1 MNTAQLKAKCRR
13 LRNEQ
18 EEDEEVSGELN
29 VIPYLDVVTNIV
41 MFLLASMTTY
51 QLTFGNLNI
60 TSPSRA
66 DPGAGQGDQNE
77 PKEELNLSVFVTE
90 GGFTIA
96 ARGGQL
102 VNPRTNTT
110 PTIETRPITDAER
123 GTRGGEMKSG
133 KGTWCPEELQ
143 LEWDYPALS
152 KKLAE
157 FKYGPNVTED
167 FKKETKVILTANP
180 GVCYNVL
187 VRTMDAVRKDTERR
201 ELFPDVILSAGVQ

>member
-1 MNTAQLKAKCRR
+1 MNTAQLKAKFRR
-13 LRNEQ
+13 LRDEQ
-18 EEDEEVSGELN
+18 EEDQEVSGELN
-29 VIPYLDVVTNIV
+29 VIPYLDVVTNVV

-51 QLTFGNLNI
+51 QLTFGNMNI
-60 TSPSRA
+60 TAPSRS
-66 DPGAGQGDQNE
+66 DTPGGSGETE

-110 PTIETRPITDAER
+110 PTIETRPVTEAEHQAR
-123 GTRGGEMKSG
+123 NAGLKSG
-133 KGTWCPEELQ
+133 KVVWCPEELQ

-157 FKYGPNVTED
+157 FKYGPNVPAD
-167 FKKETKVILTANP
+167 FKTETKVILTANP
-180 GVCYNVL
+180 GICYNVL
-187 VRTMDAVRKDTERR
+187 VRTMDAVRKDTENR

>member
-1 MNTAQLKAKCRR
+1 MNTAQLKAKFRR
-13 LRNEQ
+13 LREEQ
-18 EEDEEVSGELN
+18 EEEQEVSGELN
-29 VIPYLDVVTNIV
+29 VVPYLDVVTNIV
-41 MFLLASMTTY
+41 MFLLAGMTTY
-51 QLTFGNLNI
+51 QLAFGNLNI
-60 TSPSRA
+60 TAPSRA
-66 DPGAGQGDQNE
+66 DGGGGGETE

-110 PTIETRPITDAER
+110 PTIETRPITDAVR
-123 GTRGGEMKSG
+123 ATRAQEMKAG
-133 KGTWCPEELQ
+133 KATWCPEELQ

-157 FKYGPNVTED
+157 FKYGPQANED

-180 GVCYNVL
+180 GICYNIL
-187 VRTMDAVRKDTERR
+187 VRTMDAVRRDTENR

>member
-1 MNTAQLKAKCRR
+1 MNTAQLKAKFRR
-13 LRNEQ
+13 LREEHEEEQ
-18 EEDEEVSGELN
+18 EVSGELN

-41 MFLLASMTTY
+41 MFLLAGMTTY
-51 QLTFGNLNI
+51 QLAFGNMNI
-60 TSPSRA
+60 TAPSRS
-66 DPGAGQGDQNE
+66 DGGGGGETE

-102 VNPRTNTT
+102 VNPKTGTT
-110 PTIETRPITDAER
+110 PTIETRPLPDALRAARATEL
-123 GTRGGEMKSG
+123 KSG
-133 KGTWCPEELQ
+133 KVLWCPEELQ
-143 LEWDYPALS
+143 LEWDYSALS

-157 FKYGPNVTED
+157 FKYGPNVPDD

-180 GVCYNVL
+180 GICYNVL
-187 VRTMDAVRKDTERR
+187 VHTMDAVRRDAENR

>member
-13 LRNEQ
+13 IRNVQ
-18 EEDEEVSGELN
+18 EEEEEVSGELN

-60 TSPSRA
+60 MAPSRSE
-66 DPGAGQGDQNE
+66 GGSSEGLE

-123 GTRGGEMKSG
+123 GTRGAEMKTG

-157 FKYGPNVTED
+157 FKYGPNVTDD

-180 GVCYNVL
+180 GICYNVL
-187 VRTMDAVRKDTERR
+187 VRTMDGLRKDTENR